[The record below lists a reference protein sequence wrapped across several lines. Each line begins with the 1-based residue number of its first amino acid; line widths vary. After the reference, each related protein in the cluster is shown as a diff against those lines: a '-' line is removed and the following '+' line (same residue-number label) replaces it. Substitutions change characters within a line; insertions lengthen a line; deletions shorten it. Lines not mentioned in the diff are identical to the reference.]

1 MNARPSL
8 MLRELQRVEL
18 EGAAQLLGRA
28 MRDNPI
34 DARAFG
40 KQNGERR
47 RQALTRFFVPVL
59 HGLHR
64 RGLVLGAFCE
74 SARVGV
80 CGMARP
86 GLCQPT
92 VMEKL
97 GVAPSVLFGNPLS
110 TIPRVLTWT
119 GEWSRRDLLEP
130 HWHLGPVAVES
141 RLQGQGIGTA
151 MIDDFCARMDQ
162 LQTLSYLE
170 TDKFENIG
178 FYQQFGFTVIAKAE
192 VLKVPNWFMSRP
204 PRTVDT
210 FVARNI
216 GPSWMSRREP
226 LSRDTDR

>member
-1 MNARPSL
+1 MDVRPSL
-8 MLRELQRVEL
+8 MLRELQRAEI

-34 DARAFG
+34 DARAFC

-47 RQALTRFFVPVL
+47 RRALTRFFVPVL

-64 RGLVLGAFCE
+64 RGRILGAFSE
-74 SARVGV
+74 SALVGV

-92 VMEKL
+92 VLEKL

-119 GEWSRRDLLEP
+119 EEWSRRDLLEP

-141 RLQGQGIGTA
+141 RLQGQGIGTV

-178 FYQQFGFTVIAKAE
+178 FYQQFGFTVIAEAE
-192 VLKVPNWFMSRP
+192 VLRVPNWFMSRP
-204 PRTVDT
+204 PRKAES

-226 LSRDTDR
+226 LSQDADR

>member
-47 RQALTRFFVPVL
+47 RRALTRFFVPVL

-74 SARVGV
+74 SALVGV

-97 GVAPSVLFGNPLS
+97 GLAPSVLFGNPLS

-119 GEWSRRDLLEP
+119 GE
-130 HWHLGPVAVES
+130 
-141 RLQGQGIGTA
+141 
-151 MIDDFCARMDQ
+151 
-162 LQTLSYLE
+162 
-170 TDKFENIG
+170 
-178 FYQQFGFTVIAKAE
+178 
-192 VLKVPNWFMSRP
+192 
-204 PRTVDT
+204 
-210 FVARNI
+210 
-216 GPSWMSRREP
+216 
-226 LSRDTDR
+226 

>member
-1 MNARPSL
+1 MNLRTSL

-18 EGAAQLLGRA
+18 EAAAQLLGRA

-34 DARAFG
+34 EVRAFG
-40 KQNGERR
+40 KQDGERR
-47 RQALTRFFVPVL
+47 CRALTRFFVPVL

-74 SARVGV
+74 SALVGV

-110 TIPRVLTWT
+110 TIPRVFTWT
-119 GEWSRRDLLEP
+119 GEWARRDLLEP

-141 RLQGQGIGTA
+141 RLQGQGIGAA
-151 MIDDFCARMDQ
+151 MIDDFCARMDR

-170 TDKFENIG
+170 TDKFENTG
-178 FYQQFGFTVIAKAE
+178 FYQRFGFTVIAKAE

-204 PRTVDT
+204 PGTVDS
-210 FVARNI
+210 FVARNT
-216 GPSWMSRREP
+216 SW
-226 LSRDTDR
+226 

>member
-1 MNARPSL
+1 MNPGSSL
-8 MLRELQRVEL
+8 LLRELQRAEL
-18 EGAAQLLGRA
+18 HGAARLLGRA

-40 KQNGERR
+40 IQNDERR
-47 RQALTRFFVPVL
+47 RRAVTRFFVPVL
-59 HGLHR
+59 HGLYR

-74 SARVGV
+74 STLVGV
-80 CGMARP
+80 YGMARP

-92 VMEKL
+92 ALEKL
-97 GVAPSVLFGNPLS
+97 NVVPWVLFGNPLS
-110 TIPRVLTWT
+110 TIPRVLTW
-119 GEWSRRDLLEP
+119 GREWSRHDPLEP
-130 HWHLGPVAVES
+130 HWHLGPVAVEF

-151 MIDDFCARMDQ
+151 MIDDFCARMDR

-178 FYQQFGFTVIAKAE
+178 FYQKFGFTVIAKAE

-204 PRTVDT
+204 ARTVAS

-216 GPSWMSRREP
+216 RPPWISRNESA
-226 LSRDTDR
+226 LLDLDR